1 MPSQQVQRE
10 ITIVHNRL
18 TELIYRV
25 ACQEVISQWKP
36 EKQNPEKQNPEK
48 QKQLVNMKFENF
60 NPLSPLEIKIERKGG
75 GLKLWKVTQT

>member
-1 MPSQQVQRE
+1 MPSQQVQTE

-36 EKQNPEKQNPEK
+36 EKQNPEKQNPER
-48 QKQLVNMKFENF
+48 QIRLVNMKFENL
-60 NPLSPLEIKIERKGG
+60 NPLSPPERKIERKGRR
-75 GLKLWKVTQT
+75 L